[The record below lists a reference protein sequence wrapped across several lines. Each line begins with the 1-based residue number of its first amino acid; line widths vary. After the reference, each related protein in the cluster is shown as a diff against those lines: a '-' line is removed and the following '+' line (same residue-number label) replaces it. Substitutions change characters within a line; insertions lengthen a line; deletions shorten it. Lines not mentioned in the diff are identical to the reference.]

1 MTNEKKMELIAEIL
15 DVDVE
20 DISPETVLA
29 DIEEWDSVAAL
40 SFIAMMDDEFGKE
53 VKGAQI
59 KQFVTIQDALDIM
72 EE

>member
-1 MTNEKKMELIAEIL
+1 MTNGKKMELIAEIL